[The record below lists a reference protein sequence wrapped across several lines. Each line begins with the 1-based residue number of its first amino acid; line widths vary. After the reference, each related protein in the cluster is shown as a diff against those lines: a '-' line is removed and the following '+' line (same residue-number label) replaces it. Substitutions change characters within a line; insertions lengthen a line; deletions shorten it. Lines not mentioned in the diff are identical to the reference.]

1 MAEVKAKVNKAVV
14 YKMISYKGKTG
25 ANNYTPLTA
34 AQRLPKHE
42 RSISTGFTTV
52 IAGLNALGATL
63 NSIANN
69 VQNMLEFWR
78 DAISTQIRGQT
89 DVLKQEKKTDVQ
101 EKKLEKENEKVSDPM
116 KFMKGKLYLEAKLNL
131 SSEAKA

>member
-42 RSISTGFTTV
+42 GV
-52 IAGLNALGATL
+52 
-63 NSIANN
+63 
-69 VQNMLEFWR
+69 
-78 DAISTQIRGQT
+78 
-89 DVLKQEKKTDVQ
+89 
-101 EKKLEKENEKVSDPM
+101 
-116 KFMKGKLYLEAKLNL
+116 
-131 SSEAKA
+131 